1 MQIVPKRSIPF
12 ASYIHIVCGILS
24 NTAIEKHLL
33 ELLGASSHTM
43 KWRSIRRGWHSLS
56 IEFSFAILYFAIVA

>member
-33 ELLGASSHTM
+33 EL
-43 KWRSIRRGWHSLS
+43 
-56 IEFSFAILYFAIVA
+56 